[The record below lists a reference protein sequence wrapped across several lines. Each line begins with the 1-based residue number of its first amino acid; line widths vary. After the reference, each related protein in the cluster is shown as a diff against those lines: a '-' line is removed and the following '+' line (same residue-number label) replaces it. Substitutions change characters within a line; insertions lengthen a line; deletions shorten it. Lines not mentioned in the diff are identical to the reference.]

1 MKKFNPKTKNVS
13 TIGEELR
20 FQREYY
26 CFKNNISLP
35 LKVDSTSVEEKKTIG
50 DILFEYMEKNLG
62 DNNELNA
69 SYEILYAI
77 ENGKK
82 KKKGEKYNAGT
93 YYLRMFCL
101 FKIYNFLDDE
111 TIIELL
117 ERYNIFP
124 SFQDTKAIYEKIIK
138 SISVGNYMQRGDLEK
153 IVHIN
158 IKHKRITVSKEQ
170 ATNWLNYSKEEL
182 KLIERAEKQK
192 SIKWCYKE
200 GEITKKEIDSI
211 LYLGYDWR
219 KEYDELVEKMK
230 KLSKIERYC
239 TSLELGKD
247 TSYIDDFIVDN
258 LQDIRLDI
266 LLKTLTYFKMN
277 DNKFYNILLKMKNSL
292 SSETLKR
299 YTVK

>member
-158 IKHKRITVSKEQ
+158 IKHKRITISKEQ

>member
-35 LKVDSTSVEEKKTIG
+35 LKVNSTSVEEKKTIG

-101 FKIYNFLDDE
+101 FKIYNFLDNE

-124 SFQDTKAIYEKIIK
+124 SFQDTKTIYEKIIK
-138 SISVGNYMQRGDLEK
+138 SISVENYMQRGDLEK

-158 IKHKRITVSKEQ
+158 IKNKRITVSKEQ
-170 ATNWLNYSKEEL
+170 ATNWFNYSKEEL

-192 SIKWCYKE
+192 SIKWCYKD

-239 TSLELGKD
+239 ISLELGKD
-247 TSYIDDFIVDN
+247 TLYIDNFIENN

-299 YTVK
+299 YTIE

>member
-1 MKKFNPKTKNVS
+1 MKKFNPKTKNIS

-26 CFKNNISLP
+26 CFKNNESLP
-35 LKVDSTSVEEKKTIG
+35 LKINSTSVKEKKTIG
-50 DILFEYMEKNLG
+50 DILFEYMKKNFE
-62 DNNELNA
+62 DNSEMNT

-82 KKKGEKYNAGT
+82 KKKGEKYNAGA

-101 FKIYNFLDDE
+101 FKIYNFLDDR

-124 SFQDTKAIYEKIIK
+124 SFQDSQRIYNEIIK
-138 SISVGNYMQRGDLEK
+138 SISLENYIQRGDLQK

-158 IKHKRITVSKEQ
+158 IKHKRITFSKEQ
-170 ATNWLNYSKEEL
+170 AINWLNYSKEEL
-182 KLIERAEKQK
+182 KLLERAEKQK
-192 SIKWCYKE
+192 SMEWCYKE

-230 KLSKIERYC
+230 NLSKIERYC

-247 TSYIDDFIVDN
+247 TSYIDDFIEDN
-258 LQDIRLDI
+258 LQNIRLDI
-266 LLKTLTYFKMN
+266 LLKTLTSFKMN
-277 DNKFYNILLKMKNSL
+277 DNKFYSILSKMKNSL
-292 SSETLKR
+292 SSETSKR
-299 YTVK
+299 YTIE